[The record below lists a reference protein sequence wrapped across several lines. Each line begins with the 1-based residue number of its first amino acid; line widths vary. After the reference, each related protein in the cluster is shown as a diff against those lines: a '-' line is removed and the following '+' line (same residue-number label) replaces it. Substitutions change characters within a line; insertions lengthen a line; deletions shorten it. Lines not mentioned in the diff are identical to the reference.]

1 VDSEVGRGSTFYIY
15 LARIEEASD
24 AAVATP
30 AARSAPRGS
39 ETILLVE
46 DEDAVRHL
54 LRDVLR
60 RYGYTVLDACD
71 GPAAIE
77 ICRAH
82 DGPIHLVVTDMVMP
96 RMSGWEVADA
106 VSSLRPKAKFI
117 YMSGYIE
124 QVVVEQRV
132 LEAGVAFLGK
142 PFTPETLGRKV
153 REVLDGERARPP
165 ASS

>member
-1 VDSEVGRGSTFYIY
+1 MT
-15 LARIEEASD
+15 A
-24 AAVATP
+24 P

-60 RYGYTVLDACD
+60 RYGYTVLEAGN

-77 ICRAH
+77 ICKAH

-96 RMSGWEVADA
+96 YMSGWEVADA
-106 VSSLRPKAKFI
+106 VSALRPKARII

-124 QVVVEQRV
+124 QIVVEQRV

-153 REVLDGERARPP
+153 REVLDGEHGRAP
-165 ASS
+165 ASIQP